1 MSDLLDLVLAAHS
14 GLERWREVRY
24 LDVRLSASGGLFQI
38 KGHPEGLHDVIMRI
52 ETHAACSHLCSLWA
66 SPITA
71 ATSLQPACG
80 SKIARV
86 VSSRNMSTLVRR
98 SPATPSR
105 HPGIGYSCSIS
116 RATPIGITSPLR
128 FCSHSL
134 VSTSARWGHMKNM
147 GRPGNGRRCNFHR
160 LSRLIVQNRPSISM
174 RKAFFSDSTMSPRSL
189 AQQGRTIVSITHRSL
204 GWYFRRS
211 ACVVGLTP
219 TGPLISGPTVVLLLI
234 SDIVV
239 LTNL

>member
-1 MSDLLDLVLAAHS
+1 MSDLLDLVLAAHG

-52 ETHAACSHLCSLWA
+52 ETQRPAVTFV
-66 SPITA
+66 PFGRPDYRM

-105 HPGIGYSCSIS
+105 HPRDRLQLSIS
-116 RATPIGITSPLR
+116 RATPIGIISPLR

-147 GRPGNGRRCNFHR
+147 GRPGNGSRCNFHR

-174 RKAFFSDSTMSPRSL
+174 RKAFFSNSTMSPRSL

-211 ACVVGLTP
+211 AA
-219 TGPLISGPTVVLLLI
+219 
-234 SDIVV
+234 
-239 LTNL
+239 